1 MPLLLP
7 AARRLRRMLICQPQ
21 SRGGRLLT
29 AENPT
34 KTQAIT
40 TWSDRAGSAGS
51 LTLASGG
58 KSKTDA
64 IRGAGR
70 TDLRLAGET
79 QTKEK
84 AIADAGLTSS
94 HCWDEV
100 AKVKAIADAG
110 LSK

>member
-84 AIADAGLTSS
+84 AIADAGL
-94 HCWDEV
+94 
-100 AKVKAIADAG
+100 
-110 LSK
+110 SK